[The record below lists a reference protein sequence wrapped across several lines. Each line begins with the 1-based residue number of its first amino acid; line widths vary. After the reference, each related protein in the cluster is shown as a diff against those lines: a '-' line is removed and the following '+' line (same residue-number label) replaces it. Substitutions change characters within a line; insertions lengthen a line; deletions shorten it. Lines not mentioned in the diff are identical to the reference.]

1 MKILTTFSGRYGDIL
16 WSLPT
21 VRAICKSL
29 IPFSANVDLY
39 PEMHFGIMPQYRSL
53 LPLLN
58 AQPCIDKAFVIE
70 NWECSGSPCGD
81 QPWEAPVPKEFCPN
95 CDHGVIN
102 SKLCETCSGA
112 GYITSEYDKVYH
124 LTYRT
129 HPTKDQPLIDF
140 IASQQGIVLKDPIP
154 FISVPSFIA
163 DTPEKLDKLAVIDY
177 IRFHPTIAYAFNDS
191 MIDLKEKQIQFFKDS
206 LEPFGL
212 KFKDVSK
219 LPWLE
224 AAYIINAS
232 ICFIGCR
239 SANYVLACGLG
250 KRVFVYEPNIA
261 RSKYGLWGT
270 TFTCPYASETEFLQV
285 ENHTIVEEIKSLVA
299 GVTK

>member
-1 MKILTTFSGRYGDIL
+1 MRILTTFSGRHGDIL

-39 PEMHFGIMPQYRSL
+39 PEMHFGIMPAYRSL

-58 AQPCIDKAFVIE
+58 AQSYIDKAFVIE
-70 NWECSGSPCGD
+70 NWECVGSPCGD
-81 QPWEAPVPKEFCPN
+81 QPWKAPFHILVDGTYYATEDPVEGRELYYN
-95 CDHGVIN
+95 
-102 SKLCETCSGA
+102 
-112 GYITSEYDKVYH
+112 KVYH

-154 FISVPSFIA
+154 FLSLPEHNFKGVDHPLIS
-163 DTPEKLDKLAVIDY
+163 
-177 IRFHPTIAYAFNDS
+177 YAFNES
-191 MIDLKEKQIQFFKDS
+191 MMDLKEKQIQFFKDN
-206 LEPFGL
+206 LPDFG
-212 KFKDVSK
+212 FIDVSK
-219 LPWLE
+219 VPWLD
-224 AAYIINAS
+224 AAAITNKS
-232 ICFIGCR
+232 VCFIGCR

-261 RSKYGLWGT
+261 RSKYGPWGT
-270 TFTCPYASETEFLQV
+270 TFTCPYANESEIINSQSD
-285 ENHTIVEEIKSLVA
+285 VEEIKSLVA
-299 GVTK
+299 GVIQ

>member
-1 MKILTTFSGRYGDIL
+1 
-16 WSLPT
+16 
-21 VRAICKSL
+21 
-29 IPFSANVDLY
+29 
-39 PEMHFGIMPQYRSL
+39 MPQYRSL

-58 AQPCIDKAFVIE
+58 AQSYIDKAFVIE
-70 NWECSGSPCGD
+70 DWECVGSPHGD
-81 QPWEAPVPKEFCPN
+81 QPWEAPIPKEFCPN

-250 KRVFVYEPNIA
+250 KRVFVYEPNLA
-261 RSKYGLWGT
+261 RSKYGQWGT
-270 TFTCPYASETEFLQV
+270 TFTCPYASESEIIHSQSD
-285 ENHTIVEEIKSLVA
+285 VEEIKSLVA
-299 GVTK
+299 GVI